1 MSSIEGLYGVKRP
14 ALFPRYRTL
23 SSTAFQPAHLTLLL
37 SRARMA
43 DCSLDERLYHSC
55 KDGLLSEALRYI
67 ATGANVNWSNPREN
81 FSTALYV
88 ASYNGHAQLVD
99 ALARAGADIDACN
112 QAGLF
117 SLFIAAQYVVGFEGS
132 GLSSL
137 QYLNISN
144 EKQV

>member
-1 MSSIEGLYGVKRP
+1 
-14 ALFPRYRTL
+14 
-23 SSTAFQPAHLTLLL
+23 
-37 SRARMA
+37 MA

-67 ATGANVNWSNPREN
+67 ATGANVNWSNPREK

-88 ASYNGHAQLVD
+88 ASYNGHAQVVD

-117 SLFIAAQYVVGFEGS
+117 SLFIAAQYVVWFEVS